1 MTSFTPAAM
10 DLAGAFDAALEER
23 MEAARQH
30 WVTKLVADGHY
41 TEDELRTRMD
51 VAPAA
56 AKTKRGRPAKDGK
69 DGKAK
74 AAKVMPADRCTACG
88 GAGAL
93 VDEES
98 AQCRSEASGCRTI
111 AGEEVRMCDKHGK
124 CWDTVWGNR
133 RGRDGAVSFGNCGKS
148 NKRGESQWYGIV
160 GVDRVPIAKGET
172 YHVITDKFPDG
183 HMAKSFDM
191 VAGGKRGDGCWHV
204 PGTPWVVGAT
214 VAKAEAVLEHDAS
227 EAAEAD
233 APQDTAQAA
242 QLATEADAPTAPVET
257 EMTIDGVP
265 MLLVKHGTKT
275 YAYPDGWVA
284 AECPAADASQAVTS
298 HNEAVAAG
306 ALATYDGDKLDFL
319 SVEAENANDTHD
331 DYGE

>member
-1 MTSFTPAAM
+1 MTTHTPAAL
-10 DLAGAFDAALEER
+10 DLASAFDAQLEER

-30 WVTKLVADGHY
+30 WIAKLVGDGHY
-41 TEDELRTRMD
+41 TEDELRERME
-51 VAPAA
+51 VAPVA
-56 AKTKRGRPAKDGK
+56 AKPTRGRPAKDGK
-69 DGKAK
+69 AK
-74 AAKVMPADRCTACG
+74 AAKAMPADRCTACG

-204 PGTPWVVGAT
+204 PGTPWVVGET
-214 VAKAEAVLEHDAS
+214 TDKAEEEAVLEHDTSEVDEATPVATPAPSSDDAAS
-227 EAAEAD
+227 EIE
-233 APQDTAQAA
+233 Q
-242 QLATEADAPTAPVET
+242 
-257 EMTIDGVP
+257 TIDSVP
-265 MLLVKHGTKT
+265 FLLVKQAGST
-275 YAYPDGWVA
+275 YAYPDGWT
-284 AECPAADASQAVTS
+284 ADGCAPRSDAAVTDD
-298 HNEAVAAG
+298 ATALAAG

-319 SVEAENANDTHD
+319 SKAAEDANDNHPG
-331 DYGE
+331 YGT